1 MFSSCPVR
9 LMCGL
14 DVLRLGWSTRGLRQA
29 TVAPPFGIARFP
41 MGHQAFPQQCASGRA
56 RHDPEGSWGALLGCR
71 PAIDD
76 QLAPGDEGRLIG
88 GEVQHAVGDI
98 LWPSYAAQG
107 YPIEPLL
114 A

>member
-1 MFSSCPVR
+1 MEQ
-9 LMCGL
+9 
-14 DVLRLGWSTRGLRQA
+14 STS
-29 TVAPPFGIARFP
+29 VASLSR
-41 MGHQAFPQQCASGRA
+41 
-56 RHDPEGSWGALLGCR
+56 R

-76 QLAPGDEGRLIG
+76 QRAPGDEGRLIG
-88 GEVQHAVGDI
+88 GKVQHTVGDI

>member
-1 MFSSCPVR
+1 MTSRHTV
-9 LMCGL
+9 GL
-14 DVLRLGWSTRGLRQA
+14 VEQSTS
-29 TVAPPFGIARFP
+29 V
-41 MGHQAFPQQCASGRA
+41 S
-56 RHDPEGSWGALLGCR
+56 LLGCR

-98 LWPSYAAQG
+98 LWPSYAAQW

-114 A
+114 S